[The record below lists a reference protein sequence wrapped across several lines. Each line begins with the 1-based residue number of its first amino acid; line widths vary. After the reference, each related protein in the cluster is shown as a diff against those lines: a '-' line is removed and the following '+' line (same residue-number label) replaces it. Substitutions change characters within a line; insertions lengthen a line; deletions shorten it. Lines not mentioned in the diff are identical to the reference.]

1 MTDFER
7 SLIESLIA
15 IGGTVVVGVFVYN
28 KWQEYRAKKS
38 VERAFSSTHDDV
50 LMTPGV
56 EPAVAG
62 SGRHEPSFDSDQEP
76 VDGDVSRQDGDIDL
90 PAQTDQQEGEGD
102 ADDFAAAP
110 PKKLPIDD
118 MVDCIVPIAL
128 AAHVRG
134 DRILHASQT
143 LSHVGNKPVHF
154 VGLCEG
160 AGWEAIQQGG
170 VYVALHAGV
179 QLANRS
185 SMLNEIEYS
194 ELVGRLRHFCDEIDA
209 EPDVPDMTEV
219 MKAARALHQFVGQFD
234 AKLSV
239 NIQSNGAPWA
249 INTLL
254 QALERQGFDL
264 RPDGRLV
271 MPDGDGGVLFA
282 LSTNVTLAEDTS
294 SRLTLLL
301 DVPCV
306 APERDGYGAM
316 ISFAK
321 VLASRLGGNVVDDTN
336 QALSDAALQEI
347 AKQVDDFCSEM
358 QNAGVPAG
366 SPRALRLFN

>member
-15 IGGTVVVGVFVYN
+15 IGGTLVAGVFLYN
-28 KWQEYRAKKS
+28 KWQEYKAKKS

-50 LMTPGV
+50 LMTPG
-56 EPAVAG
+56 AATQKAG
-62 SGRHEPSFDSDQEP
+62 GGRHEPSFDGEEQPDDDDVRPSADGFDQRSAAEA
-76 VDGDVSRQDGDIDL
+76 DGEEEE
-90 PAQTDQQEGEGD
+90 AEN
-102 ADDFAAAP
+102 FAAP
-110 PKKLPIDD
+110 PPKNLPIDD
-118 MVDCIVPIAL
+118 MIDCVIPIAL
-128 AAHVRG
+128 AARVRG
-134 DRILHASQT
+134 DKILHASQN
-143 LSHVGNKPVHF
+143 LRHVGNKPVHF
-154 VGLCEG
+154 IGLCESE
-160 AGWEAIQQGG
+160 GWETIQQGG
-170 VYVALHAGV
+170 AYVALHAGV

-194 ELVGRLRHFCDEIDA
+194 ELVGRLRQFSDEIDA

-219 MKAARALHQFVGQFD
+219 MKTARALHQFVGQFD

-249 INTLL
+249 ISTLL

-271 MPDGDGGVLFA
+271 MPDGDGGVLFS
-282 LSTNVTLAEDTS
+282 LSTNVTLAEESS

-336 QALSDAALQEI
+336 QPLSDAALQEI
-347 AKQVDDFCSEM
+347 AGQVSDFCGDM
-358 QNAGVPAG
+358 ANAGVAAG
-366 SPRALRLFN
+366 SSRALRLFS

>member
-1 MTDFER
+1 MTD
-7 SLIESLIA
+7 LKQSLIA
-15 IGGTVVVGVFVYN
+15 IGGTIVVGVFVYN
-28 KWQEYRAKKS
+28 KWQEYKARKS

-56 EPAVAG
+56 APLESG
-62 SGRHEPSFDSDQEP
+62 GGRHEPSFDGDQEQ
-76 VDGDVSRQDGDIDL
+76 VEGDVLRSDADFDRQSQADL
-90 PAQTDQQEGEGD
+90 QGEGEE
-102 ADDFAAAP
+102 ADDFTAP
-110 PKKLPIDD
+110 QPKNLPIDD
-118 MVDCIVPIAL
+118 MIDCVIPIAL
-128 AAHVRG
+128 AARVRG
-134 DRILHASQT
+134 DKILQASQN
-143 LSHVGNKPVHF
+143 LRHVGNKPVHF
-154 VGLCEG
+154 IGLCEDQT
-160 AGWEAIQQGG
+160 WEAIQQGG

-194 ELVGRLRHFCDEIDA
+194 ELVGRLRQFSDEIDA

-219 MKAARALHQFVGQFD
+219 MKSARALHQFVGQFD

-239 NIQSNGAPWA
+239 NIQSTGASWA
-249 INTLL
+249 ISTLL

-271 MPDGDGGVLFA
+271 MPDGDGGVLFM

-306 APERDGYGAM
+306 APQRDGYGAM
-316 ISFAK
+316 ISFAR
-321 VLASRLGGNVVDDTN
+321 VLAARLGGNVVDDTN
-336 QALSDAALQEI
+336 QPLSDAALREI
-347 AKQVDDFCSEM
+347 AGQVSDFCSDLE
-358 QNAGVPAG
+358 NAGVAAG
-366 SPRALRLFN
+366 SLRALRLFS